1 MKTATKLAT
10 GISASL
16 LAAGMFVGQASAQV
30 TNNTLQDHEGF
41 YVGGNYGWVK
51 VDGQDDFDD
60 DNDMYQALAGYR
72 FNRYVAVE
80 GSFIDFGDYGSD
92 LSNADTDGYTAAVKG
107 MLPLSEHFSVFV
119 KGGQLWWE
127 SDYNVQGLSGKFDDE
142 SLFIGAGVNYAI
154 TRNLSINAEY
164 TMYDA
169 DLDADEL
176 SENITDSDFDTD
188 LKQASVGIEY
198 RF

>member
-1 MKTATKLAT
+1 MKTSIKLLTGLSLGLLGT
-10 GISASL
+10 GI
-16 LAAGMFVGQASAQV
+16 ASAQV
-30 TNNTLQDHEGF
+30 TDNTLQDKEGF
-41 YVGGNYGWVK
+41 YVGGNYGYLK

-60 DNDMYQALAGYR
+60 DNDMWQGLVGYR
-72 FNRYVAVE
+72 FNRYIAVE
-80 GSFIDFGDYGSD
+80 GSIVDFGDYGSD
-92 LSNADTDGYTAAVKG
+92 ISNADTDGYTAAVKG
-107 MLPLSEHFSVFV
+107 MLPISENFAVFV

-127 SDYNVQGLSGKFDDE
+127 SDYNVGGVAGSYDDE
-142 SLFIGAGVNYAI
+142 SLFIGAGVNYAF

-164 TMYDA
+164 TIYDA

-176 SENITDSDFDTD
+176 SDNFSDSDFNTD